1 MIKSPY
7 YLIWGFFML
16 NFIWAGFFIVAFIAA
31 IFQSVSGNLTVWT
44 AISETLFSTAHLGF
58 KIALDLTG
66 IMCFWLGLMK
76 IAEKSGLS
84 KLLAKF
90 LKPLFHKIMPEIKK
104 DSPAFGAIVMN
115 IASNVLGLDNA
126 ATPMGIKA
134 MELLQEENK
143 SKSTASNAQILFMV
157 INSSAVTLIPITIL
171 MYRFQAGS
179 TNPTAI
185 FIPILIATSISTL
198 SGFLATAWWQKINIF
213 NRVVMSY
220 VLGGVAFIGFS
231 VWGFY
236 KLEPQDRITISY
248 ILSNVI
254 LYGLVVTFIISG
266 LIKKLN
272 IFETFIEGAKD
283 GFTTAVKIIPYLVA
297 MLVAI
302 GVFRASGALEYIV
315 DFIKIIVAKF
325 GGNTEFVSALPTAI
339 MKPLSGSGAR
349 AMMLDTF
356 NAYGVDSFAGF
367 ASSIIQG
374 STETTFYV
382 LAVYFGAIKVSNT
395 RSALPLA
402 LFADIMGITSAII
415 LAYLFY

>member
-1 MIKSPY
+1 
-7 YLIWGFFML
+7 ML
-16 NFIWAGFFIVAFIAA
+16 NIIWAGFFIIAFISAV
-31 IFQSVSGNLTVWT
+31 FQSFAGNIDVWNNLS
-44 AISETLFSTAHLGF
+44 AALFSTAHLGF

-66 IMCFWLGLMK
+66 VLCFWLGLMK
-76 IAEKSGLS
+76 IAEKSGLTEI
-84 KLLAKF
+84 LAKA
-90 LKPLFHKIMPEIKK
+90 LKPLFHKIMPEVKN

-143 SKSTASNAQILFMV
+143 DKTKASNAQILFMV

-179 TNPTAI
+179 ASPSAV
-185 FIPILIATSISTL
+185 FIPILLATSISTL

-213 NRVVMSY
+213 NRVVLSY
-220 VLGGVAFIGFS
+220 IVGGIAFIGLS
-231 VWGFY
+231 IWGFY
-236 KLEPQDRITISY
+236 NLDAASRTQISY
-248 ILSNVI
+248 IVSNAI
-254 LYGLVVTFIISG
+254 LFGLVIAFIISG

-272 IFETFIEGAKD
+272 IFELFIEGAKD
-283 GFTTAVKIIPYLVA
+283 GFGTAIKIIPYLVA

-302 GVFRASGALEYIV
+302 GVFRASGALDYIV
-315 DFIKIIVAKF
+315 DFIKVVVAKL
-325 GGNTEFVSALPTAI
+325 GGNTDFVYALPTAI

-367 ASSIIQG
+367 ASSIVQG

-382 LAVYFGAIKVSNT
+382 LAVYFGAVKISNT

-402 LFADIMGITSAII
+402 LFADIMGIASAIL
-415 LAYLFY
+415 LAYMFYQ

>member
-1 MIKSPY
+1 
-7 YLIWGFFML
+7 ML

-31 IFQSVSGNLTVWT
+31 ILQSVNGNLTVWT
-44 AISETLFSTAHLGF
+44 TISETLFSTAHLGF

-76 IAEKSGLS
+76 IAEQSGLS
-84 KLLAKF
+84 KLLAKA

-143 SKSTASNAQILFMV
+143 NKSIASNAQILFMV

-179 TNPTAI
+179 TNPTAV

-220 VLGGVAFIGFS
+220 VLGGIAFIGFS

-236 KLEPQDRITISY
+236 KLEPQDRTIISY
-248 ILSNVI
+248 ILSNII
-254 LYGLVVTFIISG
+254 LYGLVVAFIISG

-367 ASSIIQG
+367 TSSIIQG

-382 LAVYFGAIKVSNT
+382 LAVYFGAVKISNT

-402 LFADIMGITSAII
+402 LFADIMGIISAII

>member
-84 KLLAKF
+84 KLLAKL

-283 GFTTAVKIIPYLVA
+283 GFATAVKIIPYLVA

-302 GVFRASGALEYIV
+302 GVFRASGALEYII
-315 DFIKIIVAKF
+315 DFIKMVVTKF
-325 GGNTEFVSALPTAI
+325 GGNTDFVSALPTAI

>member
-1 MIKSPY
+1 
-7 YLIWGFFML
+7 ML
-16 NFIWAGFFIVAFIAA
+16 NIIWAGFFIIAFISA
-31 IFQSVSGNLTVWT
+31 IFQSLSGNVTIWSNL
-44 AISETLFSTAHLGF
+44 SEALFSTAHLGF

-66 IMCFWLGLMK
+66 ILCFWLGLMK
-76 IAEKSGLS
+76 IAEKSGLTEI
-84 KLLAKF
+84 LAKV
-90 LKPLFHKIMPEIKK
+90 LKPLFHKIMPEVKK
-104 DSPAFGAIVMN
+104 DSQAFGAIVMN
-115 IASNVLGLDNA
+115 IASNILGLDNA

-143 SKSTASNAQILFMV
+143 DKTKASNAQILFMV

-179 TNPTAI
+179 TNPSAV

-220 VLGGVAFIGFS
+220 IVGGIAFIALS
-231 VWGFY
+231 IWGFY
-236 KLEPQDRITISY
+236 KLDASSRTQVSY
-248 ILSNVI
+248 IVSNAI
-254 LYGLVVTFIISG
+254 LYGLVISFIISG

-272 IFETFIEGAKD
+272 VFELFIEGAKD
-283 GFTTAVKIIPYLVA
+283 GFKTAVQIIPYLVA

-302 GVFRASGALEYIV
+302 GVFRASGALDYIV
-315 DFIKIIVAKF
+315 DIIKLAVSKLGI
-325 GGNTEFVSALPTAI
+325 NTDFVYALPTAI

-367 ASSIIQG
+367 ASSIVQG

-382 LAVYFGAIKVSNT
+382 LAVYFGAVKISNT

-402 LFADIMGITSAII
+402 LFADFMGIVSAMV
-415 LAYLFY
+415 LAYMFYQ

>member
-1 MIKSPY
+1 
-7 YLIWGFFML
+7 ML
-16 NFIWAGFFIVAFIAA
+16 NFIWAGFFIVAFISA
-31 IFQSVSGNLTVWT
+31 IFQSFDGNAAIWSH
-44 AISETLFSTAHLGF
+44 ISESLFSTAHLGF

-66 IMCFWLGLMK
+66 VLCFWLGLMK

-84 KLLAKF
+84 ELLAKV

-115 IASNVLGLDNA
+115 IASNILGLDNA

-134 MELLQEENK
+134 MELLQKENK
-143 SKSTASNAQILFMV
+143 SKTEASNAQILFMV

-179 TNPTAI
+179 ANPASV

-198 SGFLATAWWQKINIF
+198 SGFLATVWWQKINIL

-220 VLGGVAFIGFS
+220 VMGGIAFIGLS
-231 VWGFY
+231 IWGFY
-236 KLEPQDRITISY
+236 ELDAEARTQISY
-248 ILSNVI
+248 IMSNAI
-254 LYGLVVTFIISG
+254 LYGLVIAFIVSG

-272 IFETFIEGAKD
+272 VFELFIEGAKD
-283 GFTTAVKIIPYLVA
+283 GFKTAVQIIPYLVA

-302 GVFRASGALEYIV
+302 GVFRSSGALDYII
-315 DFIKIIVAKF
+315 DFIKLVVTKLGI
-325 GGNTEFVSALPTAI
+325 NSDFVYALPTAI

-356 NAYGVDSFAGF
+356 NTYGVDSFAGF
-367 ASSIIQG
+367 VSSIVQG

-382 LAVYFGAIKVSNT
+382 LAVYFGAVKISNT

-402 LFADIMGITSAII
+402 LFADVMGIVSAIL

>member
-1 MIKSPY
+1 
-7 YLIWGFFML
+7 ML
-16 NFIWAGFFIVAFIAA
+16 NFIWCGFFIIAFISA
-31 IFQSVSGNLTVWT
+31 IIQSFSGNLAVWSV
-44 AISETLFSTAHLGF
+44 ISETLFSTAHLGF

-66 IMCFWLGLMK
+66 ILCFWLGLMK
-76 IAEKSGLS
+76 VAEQSGLS
-84 KLLAKF
+84 ELLAKA

-143 SKSTASNAQILFMV
+143 NKSVASNAQILFMV

-179 TNPTAI
+179 ANPTAV

-220 VLGGVAFIGFS
+220 IAGAIAFIIFT

-236 KLEPQDRITISY
+236 SLDAQERTTVSY
-248 ILSNVI
+248 ILSNIV
-254 LYGLVVTFIISG
+254 LYGLVIVFLISG
-266 LIKKLN
+266 LLKKVN
-272 IFETFIEGAKD
+272 VFELFINGAKD
-283 GFTTAVKIIPYLVA
+283 GFATAVKIIPYLVA

-315 DFIKIIVAKF
+315 DLIKIGAVKL
-325 GGNTEFVSALPTAI
+325 GMNTDFVYALPTAI
-339 MKPLSGSGAR
+339 MKPLSGSAAR

-367 ASSIIQG
+367 TSSIIQG

-382 LAVYFGAIKVSNT
+382 LAVYFGAVKISNT

-402 LFADIMGITSAII
+402 LFADVMGITAAII
-415 LAYLFY
+415 LAYMFY

>member
-1 MIKSPY
+1 
-7 YLIWGFFML
+7 ML
-16 NFIWAGFFIVAFIAA
+16 NIIWAAFFIIAFISA
-31 IFQSVSGNLTVWT
+31 IFQSFAGNVDIWNNLST
-44 AISETLFSTAHLGF
+44 SLFSTAHLGF

-66 IMCFWLGLMK
+66 MLCFWLGLMK
-76 IAEKSGLS
+76 IAERSGLTEI
-84 KLLAKF
+84 LAKI
-90 LKPLFHKIMPEIKK
+90 LKPLFRKIMPEVKN
-104 DSPAFGAIVMN
+104 DSPAIGAIVMN

-143 SKSTASNAQILFMV
+143 DKTKASNAQILFMV

-179 TNPTAI
+179 TTPSSV
-185 FIPILIATSISTL
+185 FIPILLATSVSTL
-198 SGFLATAWWQKINIF
+198 SGFLATAWWQKINVF

-220 VLGGVAFIGFS
+220 IIGGIAFIGLS
-231 VWGFY
+231 IWGFY
-236 KLEPQDRITISY
+236 NLDFTSRTMISY
-248 ILSNVI
+248 VASNAI
-254 LYGLVVTFIISG
+254 LYGLVITFIVSG
-266 LIKKLN
+266 IIKKLN
-272 IFETFIEGAKD
+272 IFELFIDGAKD
-283 GFTTAVKIIPYLVA
+283 GFNTAVKIIPYLVA

-302 GVFRASGALEYIV
+302 GVFRASGALDYIV
-315 DFIKIIVAKF
+315 DFIKVVVARL
-325 GGNTEFVSALPTAI
+325 GGNTDFVYALPTAI

-367 ASSIIQG
+367 ASSIVQG

-382 LAVYFGAIKVSNT
+382 LAVYFGAVKITNT

-402 LFADIMGITSAII
+402 LFADLMGITSAIL
-415 LAYLFY
+415 LAYMFYQ

>member
-1 MIKSPY
+1 
-7 YLIWGFFML
+7 ML
-16 NFIWAGFFIVAFIAA
+16 NIIWAGFFIIAFISA
-31 IFQSVSGNLTVWT
+31 IFQSFNGNLDVWNS
-44 AISETLFSTAHLGF
+44 ISQTLFSTAHLGF

-66 IMCFWLGLMK
+66 ILCFWLGLMK
-76 IAEKSGLS
+76 IAEQSGLS
-84 KLLAKF
+84 NILAKA
-90 LKPLFHKIMPEIKK
+90 LKPLFHKIMPELKK
-104 DSPAFGAIVMN
+104 DSPAFGAMVMN

-143 SKSTASNAQILFMV
+143 NKTTASNAQILFMV

-179 TNPTAI
+179 TNPSAV

-213 NRVVMSY
+213 NRIVMSY
-220 VLGGVAFIGFS
+220 ILGAITFIILGI
-231 VWGFY
+231 WGFY
-236 KLEPQDRITISY
+236 NLEPQVRTTVSY
-248 ILSNVI
+248 ILSNII
-254 LYGLVVTFIISG
+254 LYGLVITFLVSG
-266 LIKKLN
+266 LLKKLN
-272 IFETFIEGAKD
+272 VFEAFIDGAKD

-315 DFIKIIVAKF
+315 DLIKIVVAKL
-325 GGNTEFVSALPTAI
+325 GGNTDFIYALPTAI

-367 ASSIIQG
+367 TSSIIQG

-382 LAVYFGAIKVSNT
+382 LAVYFGAVKINNT

-402 LFADIMGITSAII
+402 LFADIMGIIAAIL
-415 LAYLFY
+415 LAYMFY